1 MLTIL
6 IVDEEE
12 FKTIYT
18 RKAKSLSE
26 DQRRFRDQRR
36 FQEIKEYNSA
46 EMFYE
51 DVIYDLLKIKKC
63 FYEE

>member
-26 DQRRFRDQRR
+26 DQRR